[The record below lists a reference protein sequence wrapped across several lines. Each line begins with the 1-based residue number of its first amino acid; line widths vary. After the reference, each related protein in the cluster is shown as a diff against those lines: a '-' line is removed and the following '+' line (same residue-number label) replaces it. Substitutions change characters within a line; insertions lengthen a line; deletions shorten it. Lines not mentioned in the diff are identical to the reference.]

1 MTRNSPL
8 ALCASLLTFC
18 QLRARQGLPMKFF
31 ALTAILAL
39 ALYPAPAA
47 QDKAGSADEIQVR
60 QLERA
65 WNQAEM
71 KQEVGAVDNL
81 VADSLVYTDYDGT
94 FMHKKEYMKWVVDP
108 DQKADHTYDERLHV
122 QVSGTGAVATGL
134 HRETCTNQRKR
145 YVVRSRYPD
154 T

>member
-8 ALCASLLTFC
+8 ARHASLLTFC

-81 VADSLVYTDYDGT
+81 VCRLLLEKNNDGA
-94 FMHKKEYMKWVVDP
+94 FMNKKQYMKWVIDP
-108 DQKADHTYDERLHV
+108 DQKADHIYDEGLNV
-122 QVSGTGAVATGL
+122 QVYGNAAVVTGIY
-134 HRETCTNQRKR
+134 RETRR
-145 YVVRSRYPD
+145 
-154 T
+154 

>member
-71 KQEVGAVDNL
+71 KQDRKSTRLNSSHSQISYAVFCLKKKKHYEYYNL
-81 VADSLVYTDYDGT
+81 YFPPMNPPLRTADLPAGLTDGRREQSVT
-94 FMHKKEYMKWVVDP
+94 
-108 DQKADHTYDERLHV
+108 
-122 QVSGTGAVATGL
+122 AVATYDVL
-134 HRETCTNQRKR
+134 RTAHPQ
-145 YVVRSRYPD
+145 YA
-154 T
+154 

>member
-8 ALCASLLTFC
+8 ARCASLLTFC

-31 ALTAILAL
+31 ALTVILAL

-71 KQEVGAVDNL
+71 KQEAGAADNL

-94 FMHKKEYMKWVVDP
+94 FMNKKEYLKCIADP
-108 DQKADHTYDERLHV
+108 HHTAGQINDH
-122 QVSGTGAVATGL
+122 
-134 HRETCTNQRKR
+134 
-145 YVVRSRYPD
+145 
-154 T
+154 

>member
-1 MTRNSPL
+1 
-8 ALCASLLTFC
+8 
-18 QLRARQGLPMKFF
+18 MKFF

-94 FMHKKEYMKWVVDP
+94 FMNKKEYLKWIVDP
-108 DQKADHTYDERLHV
+108 IRRPTIFTTRA
-122 QVSGTGAVATGL
+122 
-134 HRETCTNQRKR
+134 
-145 YVVRSRYPD
+145 
-154 T
+154 

>member
-1 MTRNSPL
+1 
-8 ALCASLLTFC
+8 
-18 QLRARQGLPMKFF
+18 MKFL

-47 QDKAGSADEIQVR
+47 QDKSGSADEIQVR

-108 DQKADHTYDERLHV
+108 DQKADHLYDEGLNV
-122 QVSGTGAVATGL
+122 QVYGDAAVVTGVY
-134 HRETCTNQRKR
+134 RETGTNKGKA
-145 YVVRSRYPD
+145 YVIRSRYTD
-154 T
+154 TWIKRNSVWQCVASQSTLLPAK

>member
-1 MTRNSPL
+1 
-8 ALCASLLTFC
+8 
-18 QLRARQGLPMKFF
+18 MKFF

-81 VADSLVYTDYDGT
+81 VADSLVYTDYDGA
-94 FMHKKEYMKWVVDP
+94 FMNKKQYMKWV
-108 DQKADHTYDERLHV
+108 
-122 QVSGTGAVATGL
+122 TGIY
-134 HRETCTNQRKR
+134 RETGTNKGKP
-145 YVVRSRYPD
+145 YVVRSRYTD
-154 T
+154 TWIKRNGLWQCVASHSTLLPVK